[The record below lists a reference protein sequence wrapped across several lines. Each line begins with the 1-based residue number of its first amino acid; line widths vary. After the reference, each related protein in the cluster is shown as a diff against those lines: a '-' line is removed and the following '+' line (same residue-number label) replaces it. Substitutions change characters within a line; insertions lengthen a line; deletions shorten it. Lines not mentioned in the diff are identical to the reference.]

1 MDVFMGVQMP
11 KVWLRVLN
19 RTMKT
24 NLLVLLSRM
33 ETSECL
39 FYLRFPREDCDALLA
54 QGIDDSFVVN
64 AGEQVDWDKLRAWLS
79 KKDDWVVGWI
89 GYDVRRSIE
98 RFAEEKLRTSSFP
111 QITLVRPANLFKIR
125 GAEVEVVKGAWHDSL
140 KAWLSIQPSAGAEG
154 VDLKPVVS
162 HAEYLEHIASLK
174 REIAAGNVY
183 ELNYCMPFEASVKL
197 TDAPSAWKRIYH
209 QTQAPFSAYAQVGL
223 HHVMCASPERYLK
236 REGNRVISQPIK
248 GTVRR
253 GQTPDEDNRLKEE
266 LGNSKKERAE
276 NVMIV
281 DLVRNDLSRCAKRGS
296 VQVEELF
303 GVHSFKTVHHLIST
317 ISCDVAPD
325 TSWVD
330 LIRTTFP
337 MGSMT
342 GAPKL
347 SAMKLISEHEETERG
362 IYSGSIGYIEPGGDF
377 DFNVVIR
384 SVQYDAAS
392 QLASCHVGGAITA
405 LCEAEEEYNECLLK
419 AEAVL
424 RALRG

>member
-1 MDVFMGVQMP
+1 MDVFMGVQHP
-11 KVWLRVLN
+11 NVWQQFPNKV
-19 RTMKT
+19 MKT
-24 NLLVLLSRM
+24 NLNVLLWRM
-33 ETSECL
+33 DTSECL

-54 QGIDDSFVVN
+54 QGIEDSYLVD
-64 AGEQVDWDKLRAWLS
+64 AGEPVDWDELNAWLTE
-79 KKDDWVVGWI
+79 KEDWVVGWI
-89 GYDVRRSIE
+89 GYDVRRSLE
-98 RFAEEKLRTSSFP
+98 RFGEEKLRASQFP
-111 QITLVRPANLFKIR
+111 QLALIRPANVFKIR
-125 GAEVEVVKGAWHDSL
+125 GSEVTVVKGAWHDSL
-140 KAWLSIQPSAGAEG
+140 NEWLSMQPSEGAVG

-183 ELNYCMPFEASVKL
+183 ELNYCMPFEARVNL
-197 TDAPSAWKRIYH
+197 VDPPSIWKRIYH
-209 QTQAPFSAYAQVGL
+209 ETQAPFSAYARIGV

-236 REGNRVISQPIK
+236 RTDNRVISQPIK

-253 GQTPDEDNRLKEE
+253 GLTPEVDARLKTE
-266 LGNSKKERAE
+266 LESSRKEVAE

-281 DLVRNDLSRCAKRGS
+281 DLVRNDLSRCAERDT
-296 VQVEELF
+296 VQVEELCR
-303 GVHSFKTVHHLIST
+303 VHSFKTVHHLVST
-317 ISCDVAPD
+317 IRCDVAPK
-325 TSWVD
+325 TTWVD
-330 LIRTTFP
+330 LIRATFP

-347 SAMKLISEHEETERG
+347 SAMKLIAEHEETERG
-362 IYSGSIGYIEPGGDF
+362 IYSGSIGYIEPNGDF

-392 QLASCHVGGAITA
+392 QMASCHVGGAITA
-405 LCEAEEEYNECLLK
+405 LCEAEDEYNECLTK